1 MFSLQQI
8 MSMNS
13 AQRDRWNEISITRRA
28 AKEAREQK
36 AREDEKL
43 WIQLAVGAVGLVAL
57 FTYGFLMV

>member
-13 AQRDRWNEISITRRA
+13 DQRDRLNEINITRRA
-28 AKEAREQK
+28 AKEARERLAQ
-36 AREDEKL
+36 EEKKF
-43 WIQLAVGAVGLVAL
+43 WIRLAMGTGVIVAL

>member
-43 WIQLAVGAVGLVAL
+43 WIQLAVGAVGLVGL